1 MSTTVALIAKQAFD
15 DVNSAISGVI
25 KDATL
30 TKETTSYN
38 SDTGE
43 TTTTGIDYSCRVV
56 FGNRSAIKD
65 FFDDSEVGE
74 GDRLIYIEG
83 LSVQAKKTDKLV
95 SGDLTLELTKTLNV
109 AEADGFYI
117 VVAK

>member
-1 MSTTVALIAKQAFD
+1 MSTTVVLIAKQAFD
-15 DVNSAISGVI
+15 DVDSAISGVV

-38 SDTGE
+38 ETTGA

-65 FFDDSEVGE
+65 FFDSSEVGE
-74 GDRLIYIEG
+74 GDRLVYIQA
-83 LSVQAKKTDKLV
+83 LAVQAKKADKLV
-95 SGDLTLELTKTLNV
+95 SGDLSLEITKTLNV